1 MNDPYQMFLNNRAQ
15 YGAQNGFEP
24 EWMPEFLYGFQ
35 KHLMTWALRKGRC
48 AMFADCG
55 LGKTPMAL
63 VWAKNVALKTGKAV
77 LILTPLAVSHQFVR
91 EGEKFGICVERFNGR
106 KSCSSIIVT
115 NYEKLHHFRASD
127 WGGVVC
133 DESSILK
140 NFSGV
145 TRKAITEFLRTI
157 PYRLLETATAAPND
171 YIEFGTS
178 SEALGEMGYM
188 DMLARFF
195 KHDSGASSN
204 RVFRNKFGGSA
215 QQNKWRFRG
224 YAEQDF
230 WRWLVSWA
238 KALRKPS
245 DIGFDDYGFALEP
258 ITYEQYVVKARTH
271 SEGMLFDLSAC
282 TLEEQ
287 RHERRRTINERCEK
301 AAEIANTSTEPIVA
315 WCSLND
321 EGSLL
326 KKLIP
331 DAVEVTGSDAD
342 EKKEEAFAA
351 FESGSVRVLVTKPV
365 IGGFGL
371 NWQHCAR
378 QIFFPSHSF
387 EQWYQAI
394 RRSWRFGQKNKVR
407 VDVITSE
414 GESRMLENLQRKAA
428 AADKMFSNVIAL
440 MNNPLKLHRANILS
454 NKEQVPEWL

>member
-1 MNDPYQMFLNNRAQ
+1 MFLNNRAQ
-15 YGAQNGFEP
+15 YGAQSGFEP
-24 EWMPEFLYGFQ
+24 KWMPEFLYGFQ

-91 EGEKFGICVERFNGR
+91 EGEKFGICVKRSNGR
-106 KSCSSIIVT
+106 EICSPVTVT

-145 TRKAITEFLRTI
+145 TKKAITEFLRTI

-195 KHDSGASSN
+195 KHDTGASSHK
-204 RVFRNKFGGSA
+204 VFRNKFGGGA
-215 QQNKWRFRG
+215 EQNKWRFRG

-245 DIGFDDYGFALEP
+245 DIGFDDSGFVLEA
-258 ITYEQYVVKARTH
+258 ITYEQHLVKARTRQ
-271 SEGMLFDLSAC
+271 EGMLFDLSAH

-301 AAEIANTSTEPIVA
+301 AAEIANTFTEPIVV
-315 WCSLND
+315 WCNLND
-321 EGSLL
+321 ESSLL
-326 KKLIP
+326 ESLIQ

-342 EKKEEAFAA
+342 EKKEEVFAA

-414 GESRMLENLQRKAA
+414 GESRMLGNLQRKAA
-428 AADKMFSNVIAL
+428 AADKMFSNLIAL
-440 MNNPLKLHRANILS
+440 MNDPLSLHRANIPS
-454 NKEQVPEWL
+454 DKEPVPEWL